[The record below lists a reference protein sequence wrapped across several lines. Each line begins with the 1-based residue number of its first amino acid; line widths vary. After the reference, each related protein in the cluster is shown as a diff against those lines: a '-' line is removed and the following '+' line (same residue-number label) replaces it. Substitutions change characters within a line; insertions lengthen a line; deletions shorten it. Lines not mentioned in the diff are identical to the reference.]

1 MTDTVDRA
9 STIALDPVLDL
20 RAAAPLRD
28 ALLERRGG
36 PVIIDAS
43 RVEQLGGLC
52 LQVLLAGRHAWAND
66 GASFAIANHSPAFD
80 AAITAFGASG
90 AFGMAELAE

>member
-1 MTDTVDRA
+1 MTDLPDVV
-9 STIALDPVLDL
+9 SSISLDPVLDL

-36 PVIIDAS
+36 PVIVDAT

-52 LQVLLAGRHAWAND
+52 LQVLLSARNAWEND
-66 GASFAIANHSPAFD
+66 GAAFSIAARSSAFE
-80 AAITAFGASG
+80 AALTAFGASG
-90 AFGMAELAE
+90 AFGAAQLAE